1 MSDEIIVSHC
11 SPTLAGIK
19 TANIF
24 SAEYESKKSVMAEL
38 KNLNSVL
45 SPKGLEAV
53 ALSFGKKRALIYIYR
68 PARLARD
75 LSDKNAV
82 RILSANGYKSSAPDE
97 CISRLI
103 EKFNEKEEFPHE
115 IGLFLGYP
123 PDDVSGF
130 IENNACNYKLKG
142 LWKVYGD
149 EEKAKILFER
159 YKKCTRLYCEQ
170 LKKGKTIKQLTVAV

>member
-1 MSDEIIVSHC
+1 MSDEIIVNHC

-24 SAEYESKKSVMAEL
+24 SVEYENKKSVMADL
-38 KNLNSVL
+38 NRLNSVL

-53 ALSFGKKRALIYIYR
+53 ALSFGRKRALIYIYR
-68 PARLARD
+68 PIKLAKD
-75 LSDKNAV
+75 LSDRKAI
-82 RILSANGYKSSAPDE
+82 RILSDNGYKSSAPDE

-103 EKFNEKEEFPHE
+103 ERFKEKEEFPHE

-123 PDDVSGF
+123 PDDVIGF

>member
-24 SAEYESKKSVMAEL
+24 SVEYESKSSVTAEL
-38 KNLNSVL
+38 KKLNSVL

-53 ALSFGKKRALIYIYR
+53 ALSFGKKRVLIYIYR

-97 CISRLI
+97 CI
-103 EKFNEKEEFPHE
+103 
-115 IGLFLGYP
+115 
-123 PDDVSGF
+123 
-130 IENNACNYKLKG
+130 
-142 LWKVYGD
+142 
-149 EEKAKILFER
+149 
-159 YKKCTRLYCEQ
+159 
-170 LKKGKTIKQLTVAV
+170 